1 MASALCLRIPKRAGH
16 TDWLFTSSDCL
27 VPQES
32 RVLQTMPAAQN
43 RPPTIVEQ
51 QALPARVVHTG
62 NGAGCRLNFSLKVSD
77 PDLGDTLFV
86 RWWAYMTFDPT
97 QLPQNE
103 QIIQPDTPGSEI
115 RNTSA
120 VWNIDLSG
128 PGNPFP
134 LDGAYAVEAFVA
146 DVPLIAPHPQP
157 PTLHRTLLTTYAVSY
172 VWVVVVQTGPCP

>member
-1 MASALCLRIPKRAGH
+1 MRAGL
-16 TDWLFTSSDCL
+16 TAWLLTSSACL

-32 RVLQTMPAAQN
+32 RVLQPVPAAQN

-134 LDGAYAVEAFVA
+134 LDGAYAVEALVA
-146 DVPLIAPHPQP
+146 DGPLIGRDPQP
-157 PTLHRTLLTTYAVSY
+157 RTVDGTLVTTYAVSY